1 MYAQKASRAAALM
14 AMVLLA
20 LGTDPGGTA
29 EARQA
34 RWVTAW
40 GSSMQSL
47 APATQTVSNATV
59 QMVARSSIAGNA
71 VRVRLENTFGT
82 EPLVIGEAYVALRN
96 RGVGLVTGSN
106 RQVTFSGS
114 PSVTIP
120 VGGRVLSDPVSL
132 GVEAQQDLAIS
143 LYLPGT
149 NVPITRHSS
158 ALTTSFL
165 TPNGAG
171 NHAGSEDRSAF
182 TLTTTSMFWL
192 SAIDVSTTSA
202 AGAIV
207 GFGDSITDGSCTT
220 LDAHDRW
227 EDLVALRLAL
237 RHGRAKAVVNE
248 GIGGNTVTRAGLI
261 PPPDSPPGT
270 ERLDRDVLELAAVTH
285 VILFMGTNDI
295 RREASA
301 AQVIAGMQEIIDRVK
316 ARGLKIIGVTI
327 IPRHNRPPSGTNT
340 GWNEAKT
347 AIRNEVNDW
356 IRNDANFDGVLDF
369 DKVVRD
375 AANPDLINPLYNC
388 DGIHPNPFGY
398 FVMGRSVDLSLFESQ
413 NGGER
418 GNANAD

>member
-1 MYAQKASRAAALM
+1 MRRVRVLQGVTLAAAL
-14 AMVLLA
+14 LLTLA
-20 LGTDPGGTA
+20 VGLSGTA
-29 EARQA
+29 EARKG
-34 RWVTAW
+34 RWVTTW
-40 GSSMQSL
+40 GSSMAGL

-59 QMVARSSIAGNA
+59 EMIARSSIAGSA
-71 VRVRLENTFGT
+71 VRVRLENTFGQ
-82 EPLVIGEAYVALRN
+82 EPLVIGEAAVALRN
-96 RGVGLVTGSN
+96 RGVSLVAGSN
-106 RQVTFSGS
+106 RRLTFSGS

-120 VGGRVLSDPVSL
+120 AGGRVLSDPVAL
-132 GVEAQQDLAIS
+132 AVEAQQDLAVS

-158 ALTTSFL
+158 ALTTSYL

-171 NHAGSEDRSAF
+171 NLAASEDRSAF
-182 TLTTTSMFWL
+182 TNTTTSMFWL
-192 SAIDVSTTSA
+192 SAIDVFTTSA
-202 AGAIV
+202 TGAIV

-237 RHGRAKAVVNE
+237 RHGKPKAVVNE

-270 ERLDRDVLELAAVTH
+270 ERLDRDVLEQAGVTD

-316 ARGLKIIGVTI
+316 ARRLKIIGVTI

-340 GWNEAKT
+340 GWNDAKT

-356 IRNDANFDGVLDF
+356 IRNEANFDAVLDF

-375 AANPDLINPLYNC
+375 PSSPNLINPIFNC

-398 FVMGRSVDLSLFESQ
+398 FVMGRSVDLKVFDDKLPK
-413 NGGER
+413 GR
-418 GNANAD
+418 RDDDD